1 MVKAD
6 IQEAYRMVPVHA
18 EDQHLLG
25 VHWDGTVY
33 IDRVLPFGLQ
43 SVPKLFSAVADAL
56 QWILHKKG
64 IEKGLHYLD
73 DFILVAGSRHRAVHQ
88 KEITLKSFEELKV
101 PIEQSKL
108 EGPSTCLSFLGIEI
122 DTESMQLCLPSSKHL
137 LLKRDASGMRPTQIN
152 DKKEPTKANRLV
164 AVHNQSSPSRESLSE
179 EAVCTPGGRK
189 PPRSLHAFQSGCR
202 SRHYVVVCFLR
213 KMEWHFNAL
222 GSGLVWSAASS
233 IFRRIGIMGMCS
245 SPGSSLASTE
255 MDPQTSALIF
265 INCN

>member
-6 IQEAYRMVPVHA
+6 IQKAYRMVPVHA

-33 IDRVLPFGLQ
+33 IDRVLPFGLR
-43 SVPKLFSAVADAL
+43 SAPKLFSAVAGAL

-64 IEKGLHYLD
+64 IEKGLHYLG
-73 DFILVAGSRHRAVHQ
+73 DFILVVGSRHRAVHQ
-88 KEITLKSFEELKV
+88 KEIILKSFEELKV

-122 DTESMQLCLPSSKHL
+122 DMESMQLHLPSSKL
-137 LLKRDASGMRPTQIN
+137 SYLEEMLAECVQLRSMIN
-152 DKKEPTKANRLV
+152 DKKEPTKTNGLV
-164 AVHNQSSPSRESLSE
+164 AVCNQSSPSWETLSE
-179 EAVCTPGGRK
+179 EAVRTPGGRK
-189 PPRSLHAFQSGCR
+189 PPRPLCALKSGCQ
-202 SRHYVVVCFLR
+202 SRHYVLICFLR

-222 GSGLVWSAASS
+222 GSGHVWSAASS

-255 MDPQTSALIF
+255 MDPQTSKF